1 MGQQHVGDDAFDVSG
16 QIVPQMML
24 MGLPMGAPMM
34 GMMQPQAGQDDHDSE
49 EEESRSVAAVST
61 AVPKANND
69 PTASSDVLSDVAG
82 VGDAQDALISRSC
95 TYIKQLPRNR
105 ISETLEAAD
114 PSLDE
119 SFTSELSLSGML
131 AFALGLQAFCCLIG
145 VFCSLLASLP
155 WKCFT
160 FPGVV
165 CTMPVFIVPCCR
177 VFPAPSLGWNV
188 PCLGFSV
195 PVGVSCSSKS
205 FLCSRNVRTQV
216 QMRKVFFIPAGSVG
230 SRHARKRERER

>member
-1 MGQQHVGDDAFDVSG
+1 
-16 QIVPQMML
+16 
-24 MGLPMGAPMM
+24 M

-61 AVPKANND
+61 AVPKAND

-82 VGDAQDALISRSC
+82 VGDAQDAFISRSC

-131 AFALGLQAFCCLIG
+131 AFALGLQAFCWL
-145 VFCSLLASLP
+145 V
-155 WKCFT
+155 
-160 FPGVV
+160 
-165 CTMPVFIVPCCR
+165 
-177 VFPAPSLGWNV
+177 
-188 PCLGFSV
+188 FSV
-195 PVGVSCSSKS
+195 PCWLL
-205 FLCSRNVRTQV
+205 F
-216 QMRKVFFIPAGSVG
+216 PGSVLRSLVLFVPCRCLLFPAVG
-230 SRHARKRERER
+230 CFLLPPWVGMFPA